1 MNGQGGN
8 GCPGPTRGN
17 YSKAGRGITLT
28 PQFTNLQIE
37 YVCHTVRPTIIYCRY
52 CGSYLEKSCTDVIV
66 SDIKNSDIEECTT
79 VIHYNIMYINLTSTE
94 TRHRASTCMYL
105 LTFRVCV
112 TTPPQYGQNRTV
124 HAAGASILS
133 PVRGVFA
140 ACMRSTYGLP
150 DGLPLGSATHF
161 HSDDIAMQPVHR
173 LQMRPTVHN

>member
-28 PQFTNLQIE
+28 AQFTNLQIE

-79 VIHYNIMYINLTSTE
+79 VIYYNIMYINLTSTE

-112 TTPPQYGQNRTV
+112 TTPPQYGQNGTV
-124 HAAGASILS
+124 HE
-133 PVRGVFA
+133 VRRFYHWQGESVFA
-140 ACMRSTYGLP
+140 GMRSAWHCVRWVWRITAGLCHAFP
-150 DGLPLGSATHF
+150 
-161 HSDDIAMQPVHR
+161 
-173 LQMRPTVHN
+173 